1 MDGNI
6 TSARETDLEH
16 QKEIVFL
23 VVMEMTIG
31 VVGIFLNL
39 MVVSSVRS
47 EDSLQESTRNL
58 LLANICFSNLVVSF
72 LVKPISAIYVS
83 YALSTGE
90 WRVGLAFCT
99 LYTLSYRTTWLVYPF
114 TILAL
119 CWHSVTGLFS
129 CCRVGGQQQQGH
141 GNSTTTI
148 NTKQG
153 STVRLEL
160 QESIEED
167 LEFVKAKKAM
177 AFPTIRQKSLLF
189 FIWIVSTL
197 YGLAACFPDKL
208 FGASQGPSLAPP
220 TGLQSDLSFCPV
232 RSAPGDVLDRITI
245 YLSIYIPTILGPLLT
260 LLLCVVS
267 LPFAQCRQSSSSPS
281 SCWSSALLPCLIFL
295 HISNY
300 YINLF
305 LADSQESDFHFLLVK
320 YGLGFSFIILSPL
333 LIIATQDDIRVGVKK
348 TFKGTVMCKIKE
360 NNDTKL
366 SLGKSVDSAEKVVQV

>member
-1 MDGNI
+1 MDEIGNV
-6 TSARETDLEH
+6 TTALSKESDFDH
-16 QKEIVFL
+16 QQEIVFL

-90 WRVGLAFCT
+90 WSVGLAFCS
-99 LYTLSYRTTWLVYPF
+99 LYTLAYRTTWLVYPF

-119 CWHSVTGLFS
+119 CWHAVTSLFV
-129 CCRVGGQQQQGH
+129 CCKQQH

-148 NTKQG
+148 NTRQG
-153 STVRLEL
+153 STLRLEL
-160 QESIEED
+160 QDSIEED
-167 LEFVKAKKAM
+167 LEYVKAKRAR
-177 AFPTIRQKSLLF
+177 AFPTIRQKSILLC
-189 FIWIVSTL
+189 IWMFSAL
-197 YGLAACFPDKL
+197 YGLVACFPDKL
-208 FGASQGPSLAPP
+208 FGPQGPQRLTAKTPPSHSSL
-220 TGLQSDLSFCPV
+220 LKSDLSFCPV
-232 RSAPGDVLDRITI
+232 RAAPGDLLDRITI

-260 LLLCVVS
+260 LLLCVLS
-267 LPFAQCRQSSSSPS
+267 LPLAKCRQNSS
-281 SCWSSALLPCLIFL
+281 SCWSSFLLPCLIFL

-305 LADSQESDFHFLLVK
+305 LADSQDNDFHFLLVK

-348 TFKGTVMCKIKE
+348 TFK
-360 NNDTKL
+360 
-366 SLGKSVDSAEKVVQV
+366 SSVLCSVSSADKPDGSSQTI

>member
-1 MDGNI
+1 MDNNENI
-6 TSARETDLEH
+6 TSVSSEESGFDH
-16 QKEIVFL
+16 QQEIVFL

-90 WRVGLAFCT
+90 WSVGLAFCS

-119 CWHSVTGLFS
+119 CWHAVTSLFV
-129 CCRVGGQQQQGH
+129 CCRAGH
-141 GNSTTTI
+141 QHGTSSSTI

-153 STVRLEL
+153 SSVRLEI
-160 QESIEED
+160 QDSIEED
-167 LEFVKAKKAM
+167 IEWAKAKRGR
-177 AFPTIRQKSLLF
+177 AFPTIKQKSILF
-189 FIWIVSTL
+189 CIWMFSTL

-208 FGASQGPSLAPP
+208 FGRSPEPTAAIPPSSMNL
-220 TGLQSDLSFCPV
+220 LKSDMSFCPM
-232 RSAPGDVLDRITI
+232 RASPGDVLDSVTI

-260 LLLCVVS
+260 LLLFVVS
-267 LPFAQCRQSSSSPS
+267 LPFAQCRHTSS
-281 SCWSSALLPCLIFL
+281 SCWSSFLLPCLIFL

-300 YINLF
+300 YISLF
-305 LADSQESDFHFLLVK
+305 LADSQDNDFHFLLVK

-333 LIIATQDDIRVGVKK
+333 LIIATQDDIRLGVKK
-348 TFKGTVMCKIKE
+348 TFK
-360 NNDTKL
+360 
-366 SLGKSVDSAEKVVQV
+366 SSVLCSVSAPDKPDGCSQTI

>member
-1 MDGNI
+1 MDNNGNI
-6 TSARETDLEH
+6 TSVSSDFDH
-16 QKEIVFL
+16 QQEIVFL

-39 MVVSSVRS
+39 MVVSSVRN

-90 WRVGLAFCT
+90 WSVGLAFCS

-119 CWHSVTGLFS
+119 CWHAVTSLFV
-129 CCRVGGQQQQGH
+129 CCRAGH
-141 GNSTTTI
+141 QHGTSSSTI

-153 STVRLEL
+153 SSVRLEI
-160 QESIEED
+160 QDSIEED
-167 LEFVKAKKAM
+167 MEWAKAKRAR
-177 AFPTIRQKSLLF
+177 AFPTIKQKSILF
-189 FIWIVSTL
+189 CIWMFSTV

-208 FGASQGPSLAPP
+208 FGQSPEPTAATPPSSLN
-220 TGLQSDLSFCPV
+220 LFKSDMSFCPM
-232 RSAPGDVLDRITI
+232 RAAPGNMLNSVTI

-267 LPFAQCRQSSSSPS
+267 LPFAQCRQNSS
-281 SCWSSALLPCLIFL
+281 SCWSSFLLPCLIFL

-300 YINLF
+300 YISLF
-305 LADSQESDFHFLLVK
+305 LANSQDNDFHFLLVK

-333 LIIATQDDIRVGVKK
+333 LIIATQDDIRFGVRK
-348 TFKGTVMCKIKE
+348 TFKGTIMCKVKE
-360 NNDTKL
+360 NRETKL
-366 SLGKSVDSAEKVVQV
+366 SPRKSVDSAEKVVQV

>member
-1 MDGNI
+1 
-6 TSARETDLEH
+6 
-16 QKEIVFL
+16 
-23 VVMEMTIG
+23 MEMTIG

-90 WRVGLAFCT
+90 WSVGLAFCS

-119 CWHSVTGLFS
+119 CWHAVTSLFV
-129 CCRVGGQQQQGH
+129 CCRAQH

-148 NTKQG
+148 NTRQG
-153 STVRLEL
+153 SSVRLEL
-160 QESIEED
+160 QDSIEED
-167 LEFVKAKKAM
+167 VEFAKVKRAR
-177 AFPTIRQKSLLF
+177 AFPTIRQKSILF
-189 FIWIVSTL
+189 CIWIFSTL

-208 FGASQGPSLAPP
+208 FGPQGPQTPTALPP
-220 TGLQSDLSFCPV
+220 PSNLLTTDLSFCPV
-232 RSAPGDVLDRITI
+232 RAAPGDVLDEITI

-260 LLLCVVS
+260 LVLCVLS
-267 LPFAQCRQSSSSPS
+267 LPFAQCRQTSS
-281 SCWSSALLPCLIFL
+281 SCWSSFLLPCLIFI

-305 LADSQESDFHFLLVK
+305 LADSQDNDFHFLLVK

-333 LIIATQDDIRVGVKK
+333 LIIATQDDIRIGVKK
-348 TFKGTVMCKIKE
+348 TFK
-360 NNDTKL
+360 
-366 SLGKSVDSAEKVVQV
+366 SSVLCSVSAPVKPVGSSQTI

>member
-1 MDGNI
+1 MAFIETMDGNI

-129 CCRVGGQQQQGH
+129 CCKVGGQQQPREA
-141 GNSTTTI
+141 
-148 NTKQG
+148 
-153 STVRLEL
+153 V
-160 QESIEED
+160 
-167 LEFVKAKKAM
+167 
-177 AFPTIRQKSLLF
+177 LLAH
-189 FIWIVSTL
+189 VEQL
-197 YGLAACFPDKL
+197 
-208 FGASQGPSLAPP
+208 
-220 TGLQSDLSFCPV
+220 
-232 RSAPGDVLDRITI
+232 
-245 YLSIYIPTILGPLLT
+245 
-260 LLLCVVS
+260 
-267 LPFAQCRQSSSSPS
+267 
-281 SCWSSALLPCLIFL
+281 
-295 HISNY
+295 
-300 YINLF
+300 
-305 LADSQESDFHFLLVK
+305 
-320 YGLGFSFIILSPL
+320 
-333 LIIATQDDIRVGVKK
+333 
-348 TFKGTVMCKIKE
+348 
-360 NNDTKL
+360 
-366 SLGKSVDSAEKVVQV
+366 